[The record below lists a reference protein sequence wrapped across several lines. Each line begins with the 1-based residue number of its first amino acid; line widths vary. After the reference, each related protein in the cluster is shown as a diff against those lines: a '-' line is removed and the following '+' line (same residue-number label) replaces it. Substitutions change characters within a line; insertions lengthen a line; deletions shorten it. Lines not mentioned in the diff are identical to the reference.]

1 MQLRKKTLVLFT
13 IVSLVVLGIAASRP
27 PAGEHKNLKV
37 LPKNISHDDLDKIM
51 DEWKEALGV
60 KCNFCHAPMK
70 DNPRK
75 IDYASDEKSEKNITR
90 EMFRMTGRI
99 NKKFFDYKKTAE
111 NPVPP
116 VGCVTCHNGKAH
128 PEHAKAAEE
137 KKESSN

>member
-1 MQLRKKTLVLFT
+1 MQLRKKPIVLFA
-13 IVSLVVLGIAASRP
+13 IVSLVFLGIAASRP

-51 DEWKEALGV
+51 DEWKAALGV

-75 IDYASDEKSEKNITR
+75 IDYASDEKSEKNMAR

-116 VGCVTCHNGKAH
+116 VACVTCHNGKAH
-128 PEHAKAAEE
+128 PEHKAPEE

>member
-1 MQLRKKTLVLFT
+1 MKKPLVLT
-13 IVSLVVLGIAASRP
+13 AIVFLVVLGIAASRP
-27 PAGEHKNLKV
+27 PADTHKNLKV

-60 KCNFCHAPMK
+60 KCNFCHAPQK

-75 IDYASDEKSEKNITR
+75 IDYASDEKAEKNITR

-99 NKKFFDYKKTAE
+99 NKKFFKYKKTAE

-116 VGCVTCHNGKAH
+116 VGCMTCHHGKAH
-128 PEHAKAAEE
+128 PEGPFHPGE
-137 KKESSN
+137 KKETTN

>member
-1 MQLRKKTLVLFT
+1 MKKPLVLLA
-13 IVSLVVLGIAASRP
+13 IVLLVVLGVAASRP
-27 PAGEHKNLKV
+27 PADTHKNLKV

-51 DEWKEALGV
+51 DEWKDALGV
-60 KCNFCHAPMK
+60 KCGFCHAPQK

-75 IDYASDEKSEKNITR
+75 MDFPSDEKPEKNVAR
-90 EMFRMTGRI
+90 EMYKMTGRI

-128 PEHAKAAEE
+128 PEKPGAPAE
-137 KKESSN
+137 KKESTN